1 MKRLKAAVI
10 GSGFIGAAHVEAL
23 KRVPGVDVVALVD
36 IVDPVQKAEE
46 LDVPNGFSDYREM
59 IEAVEP
65 DCIHICTPNHT
76 HKEIALYAFKH
87 GIHVICE
94 KPMARNAGEA
104 KEMLEAAKKSNLV
117 HAINLHNRFYPAN
130 HQLRNMILDGALGKI
145 YGVHGAYL
153 QDCFSQESDFNWR
166 MLSAKGGSTRVT
178 SDIV

>member
-94 KPMARNAGEA
+94 KPMARNAGSG
-104 KEMLEAAKKSNLV
+104 KEK
-117 HAINLHNRFYPAN
+117 
-130 HQLRNMILDGALGKI
+130 
-145 YGVHGAYL
+145 
-153 QDCFSQESDFNWR
+153 
-166 MLSAKGGSTRVT
+166 
-178 SDIV
+178 

>member
-36 IVDPVQKAEE
+36 IVDPAQKAEE

-59 IEAVEP
+59 IEAVKP

-76 HKEIALYAFKH
+76 HKEIALYAFEH

-94 KPMARNAGEA
+94 
-104 KEMLEAAKKSNLV
+104 
-117 HAINLHNRFYPAN
+117 
-130 HQLRNMILDGALGKI
+130 
-145 YGVHGAYL
+145 
-153 QDCFSQESDFNWR
+153 
-166 MLSAKGGSTRVT
+166 LSL
-178 SDIV
+178 IHI

>member
-94 KPMARNAGEA
+94 KPMVG
-104 KEMLEAAKKSNLV
+104 KQKKCWKRQRKVILSMQLIYITDSIPPTISC
-117 HAINLHNRFYPAN
+117 AI
-130 HQLRNMILDGALGKI
+130 
-145 YGVHGAYL
+145 
-153 QDCFSQESDFNWR
+153 
-166 MLSAKGGSTRVT
+166 
-178 SDIV
+178 